1 MLPLDL
7 KTSIF
12 APLSLECAS
21 TRNYRRTAKYHPTYP
36 HTKSS
41 YRYRLRICANICRSA
56 LDDAFTVERVASGAQ
71 VVAAIA
77 ALNPAVVVL
86 DLQIGNM
93 GGMAACLAI
102 RQEEE
107 MGRLDPRPVVMLLDR
122 AADEFLARRAS
133 ADAYLL
139 KPLDPL
145 TLTRTVNNLM

>member
-1 MLPLDL
+1 MP
-7 KTSIF
+7 
-12 APLSLECAS
+12 APV
-21 TRNYRRTAKYHPTYP
+21 TTAAPPNTTP
-36 HTKSS
+36 HTRTPSLLIATDS
-41 YRYRLRICANICRSA
+41 ESVANICRSA